1 MMIEFRLL
9 ATPLFLVALA
19 ATPMPADADI
29 VTVDSAADDQ
39 PVASCTLRQAIAL
52 VNGSGNTGNCQADG
66 TASPPEIHFDLS
78 LPATI
83 TLDAGLGQLNPTA
96 SVLIQGP
103 GMDQLTLSGNDQVR
117 LFNSSTSGVTLYLRG
132 LRIANGRSPVDEA
145 GGAISICC
153 GFNLDLAQVHVHN
166 NHSPFAGGGIDANG
180 NIVVRDSIIEG
191 NTAFDDNPAG
201 TSFSQG
207 GGVRVPGFGSLA
219 LFERVQFIDNTTGSL
234 VSGAN
239 PGVGGALATGNS
251 RVVTVIDSSFSGNQ
265 ALGAQQRT
273 GSNPITTGM
282 GGQGGAIYNVAQ
294 VILSGTT
301 LADNTASFEGGG
313 IFNVGTTQVI
323 NSTIANN
330 TVPAASSPSEGG
342 GIANAANN
350 GFPGNPSV
358 ILELTH
364 ATLYGNSAGLGG
376 GLHNRRANAAQVLI
390 HNSAFGHS
398 GPGQTGGDVVNGGD
412 GELTGTHNLIE
423 NAATAGG
430 LVDGVDGNI
439 IGTSAGFIG
448 LGDFGG
454 LTRTVNFDFTSALFD
469 AADSSNCP
477 ETDQRGVLRP
487 QGTACDIGS
496 VELTEQIFNDRFEM
510 PNP

>member
-1 MMIEFRLL
+1 MMIALRLL
-9 ATPLFLVALA
+9 ATPLFLIALA
-19 ATPMPADADI
+19 ATPMQAGADI

-39 PVASCTLRQAIAL
+39 PVDACTLRQAIAL

-83 TLDAGLGQLNPTA
+83 TLDAGLGQLNPTT

-103 GMDQLTLSGNDQVR
+103 GMDQLTLSGNNQVR
-117 LFNSSTSGVTLYLRG
+117 LFSSFTGGVTLYLRD
-132 LRIANGRSPVDEA
+132 LRIANGRSPDGEA
-145 GGAISICC
+145 GGGIGICC
-153 GFNLDLAQVHVHN
+153 GFSLDLARVHVHN

-180 NIVVRDSIIEG
+180 NIVMRDSIIEG
-191 NTAFDDNPAG
+191 NTAVDDDPTG
-201 TSFSQG
+201 TSLSFG
-207 GGVRVPGFGSLA
+207 GGVRVPGFGDQA

-239 PGVGGALATGNS
+239 PGVGGALATANS

-265 ALGAQQRT
+265 ALGVQQRT
-273 GSNPITTGM
+273 GSNPIPTGM
-282 GGQGGAIYNVAQ
+282 GGQGGAIYSTSEVNVIRST
-294 VILSGTT
+294 V
-301 LADNTASFEGGG
+301 ADNTASFEGGG
-313 IFNVGTTQVI
+313 IFNVGTTQVV
-323 NSTIANN
+323 NATIANN
-330 TVPAASSPSEGG
+330 TVPSASSPSEGG

-350 GFPGNPSV
+350 GSPGIPPV
-358 ILELTH
+358 VLELNH
-364 ATLYGNSAGLGG
+364 VTLYGNSAGLGG

-390 HNSAFGHS
+390 HNSAFGHT
-398 GPGQTGGDVVNGGD
+398 GPGQTGGDIVNGGD

-439 IGTSAGFIG
+439 IGTSAGFVG

-469 AADSSNCP
+469 AGDSGNCP

-487 QGTACDIGS
+487 QGTGCDIGS
-496 VELTEQIFNDRFEM
+496 VELTEQIFNDRFET

>member
-1 MMIEFRLL
+1 MASSQIVSSDSVMNKDTAMSHSNTLVSLIIL
-9 ATPLFLVALA
+9 ATLLGTNMEASA
-19 ATPMPADADI
+19 GI
-29 VTVDSAADDQ
+29 ITVDSASDNQ
-39 PVASCTLRQAIAL
+39 PGDACTLRQAIAL
-52 VNGSGNTGNCQADG
+52 VNGSGDSGTCQATG

-103 GMDQLTLSGNDQVR
+103 GMDQLTLSGNNQVR
-117 LFNSSTSGVTLYLRG
+117 VFSSVTGGATLYLRDF
-132 LRIANGRSPVDEA
+132 RIANGRSPDDAA
-145 GGAISICC
+145 GGGISICC

-166 NHSPFAGGGIDANG
+166 NHSNFAGGGIEANG
-180 NIVVRDSIIEG
+180 NIVMRDSIIEG
-191 NTAFDDNPAG
+191 NTAVNDNPAG

-207 GGVRVPGFGSLA
+207 GGVRVPGFGSQA

-251 RVVTVIDSSFSGNQ
+251 RVVSVIDSSFSGNQ
-265 ALGAQQRT
+265 ALGVQQRT

-301 LADNTASFEGGG
+301 LTDNTASFEGGG

-330 TVPAASSPSEGG
+330 TVPSASSPSEGG

-350 GFPGNPSV
+350 GFPNNPQV

-364 ATLYGNSAGLGG
+364 ATLWGNSAGLGG
-376 GLHNRRANAAQVLI
+376 GLHNRRANAEQVLI
-390 HNSAFGHS
+390 HNSAFGHI
-398 GPGQTGGDVVNGGD
+398 GAGQTGGDIVNGGD

-423 NAATAGG
+423 SAATAGG

-439 IGTSAGFIG
+439 IGTSAEFIG

-454 LTRTVNFDFTSALFD
+454 STQTVNFGTS
-469 AADSSNCP
+469 SP
-477 ETDQRGVLRP
+477 
-487 QGTACDIGS
+487 
-496 VELTEQIFNDRFEM
+496 
-510 PNP
+510 